1 MKPGEVD
8 EFGECMHLQQVD
20 LYTICKDYQSV
31 YVTAGGMHFHL
42 NPRCNNL
49 LAGWEEVSANGGSPA
64 PLETVSLAKAKELGR
79 KPRKLCKLCKRSRH
93 LK

>member
-20 LYTICKDYQSV
+20 LCTICKDYQSV

-42 NPRCNNL
+42 NPKCKNL
-49 LAGWEEVSANGGSPA
+49 LTGWEEVIANGGTPA

-79 KPRKLCKLCKRSRH
+79 KPCKLCRRTTRS
-93 LK
+93 